1 MTGIKSFNKTGERF
15 ANEGEYA
22 GSGFPSPSDSPAV
35 PSVAYSSEENI
46 NKVYAT
52 PSDATQQHFDARKP
66 LDCGTTKILSNNI
79 SHLVYQKCRTLAVL
93 NGPGQIGYIKSD
105 LQLIDPFDSS
115 LVVLTPYP
123 GIQSTNT
130 NYDGYYTDQF
140 REIGWSFLSS
150 RRLGPFFAITDR
162 KFQYQED
169 TLTTNPLSNN
179 SSNIRNMVLCIS
191 GYKAKIPSPGT
202 GDQGIFR
209 FHVVVTNDGA
219 PPSNPNAGIIPL
231 NADSRCFIE
240 ALDATSV
247 PVEKPI
253 PSDQNIL
260 ARNSSLQGAQAITVA
275 LNSLAGSDDFNGPF
289 KLFIPIDCIGNI
301 TTTNVTYASVGVAEY
316 YVHVGWY
323 AGQTTNS
330 VSCISLHE
338 IRDPGSYIAS

>member
-1 MTGIKSFNKTGERF
+1 MSGIKSFNKTGERF

-22 GSGFPSPSDSPAV
+22 ATGFPSPSNTPAV

-66 LDCGTTKILSNNI
+66 LDCGTIKILSNNI

-93 NGPGQIGYIKSD
+93 NGPGQIGYTKSD
-105 LQLIDPFDSS
+105 LQVTDTDGS

-130 NYDGYYTDQF
+130 NYDGYYIDQF

-162 KFQYQED
+162 KFQYEEESSV
-169 TLTTNPLSNN
+169 TNPLANN

-191 GYKAKIPSPGT
+191 GYKAKTPVGGT
-202 GDQGIFR
+202 ADQGIFR
-209 FHVVVTNDGA
+209 FHVVVTTDGA
-219 PPSNPNAGIIPL
+219 PPSNPNAGIVAL

-253 PSDQNIL
+253 PSNQNVS
-260 ARNSSLQGAQAITVA
+260 ARNDSLQGAQAITVA
-275 LNSLAGSDDFNGPF
+275 LNSLAGSDQFYGPF
-289 KLFIPIDCIGNI
+289 KLFIPVDCIGNI
-301 TTTNVTYASVGVAEY
+301 TSTNATYASVGVAEY